1 MKIRLT
7 PGFQPEVRPVEL
19 RPSKR
24 DKDRSEDEERAWQA
38 QRVARAL
45 REAQDAAWAPFSRSM
60 PHRTMAL
67 LTEVLRRA
75 GALFDGS
82 DRELTRGPAG
92 EVDGRKLG
100 SNDGWHVTAEE
111 SAFLSGRLKAWLEA
125 GQQTFQ
131 FRGVELN
138 LTPASTDRDDR
149 ATREF
154 LLGMSAFF
162 ARAAEHQG
170 FEVS

>member
-1 MKIRLT
+1 
-7 PGFQPEVRPVEL
+7 
-19 RPSKR
+19 
-24 DKDRSEDEERAWQA
+24 
-38 QRVARAL
+38 
-45 REAQDAAWAPFSRSM
+45 
-60 PHRTMAL
+60 MAL

-75 GALFDGS
+75 GALFDGN

-111 SAFLSGRLKAWLEA
+111 SAFLSDRLKAWLEA
-125 GQQTFQ
+125 GQ
-131 FRGVELN
+131 
-138 LTPASTDRDDR
+138 STDRDDR

-154 LLGMSAFF
+154 LVGMSAFF
-162 ARAAEHQG
+162 ARAGEHQG